1 MAIFQITFENCYS
14 LFFSFLCLFSI
25 KKKHSQLQLTTIAA
39 KRLHLCV
46 SEIIYYNLNAQYN
59 KKKRQIHFYIL
70 KQKDAVYE
78 MYEKEAGDSRRSI

>member
-39 KRLHLCV
+39 KRLRLCV
-46 SEIIYYNLNAQYN
+46 SEIIYYNLNAHEYN
-59 KKKRQIHFYIL
+59 KKKDKFIFI
-70 KQKDAVYE
+70 
-78 MYEKEAGDSRRSI
+78 S